1 MVIGY
6 GIINLRLAECS
17 SLKEKR
23 GILNKIIK
31 RTQNEF
37 NVSVA
42 QVGRLDDHKFAEI
55 GFACVGNDTGYINKK
70 VDHLLGFI
78 DNMRIAETLNSK
90 IEIMTI
96 SGWAEVN
103 MANEIKYDDF

>member
-6 GIINLRLAECS
+6 GIINLRLAQCN

-23 GILNKIIK
+23 SILNKIIK

-37 NVSVA
+37 NVSIA
-42 QVGRLDDHKFAEI
+42 QIGKLDHHKYAEI
-55 GFACVGNDTGYINKK
+55 GFACVGNDSSYINAK

-78 DNMRIAETLNSK
+78 DNMRIAETLDSK
-90 IEIMTI
+90 IEIMTV
-96 SGWAEVN
+96 SEWAEVN
-103 MANEIKYDDF
+103 MATEIKYDEF